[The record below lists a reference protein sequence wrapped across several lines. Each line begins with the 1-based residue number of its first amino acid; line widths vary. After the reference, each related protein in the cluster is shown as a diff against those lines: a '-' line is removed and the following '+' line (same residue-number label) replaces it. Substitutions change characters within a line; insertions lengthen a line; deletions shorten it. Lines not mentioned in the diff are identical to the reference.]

1 MGRNARTATA
11 DTITLAWLKW
21 NAHCPQWSFVRNP
34 MKDHAGNTTRDRS
47 ARVRQNAD
55 SGLTTRG
62 TVGVA
67 LLVGVVLLGVV
78 LLLASGALMPFMLAN
93 RPHNPRVNPLI
104 RVWALKFAR

>member
-1 MGRNARTATA
+1 
-11 DTITLAWLKW
+11 
-21 NAHCPQWSFVRNP
+21 

-55 SGLTTRG
+55 SGLTARG

-78 LLLASGALMPFMLAN
+78 LLLASGTLMPFMLAN
-93 RPHNPRVNPLI
+93 RPHKQRDQAKPHPTTR
-104 RVWALKFAR
+104 A